1 MARLVSASL
10 GVSRPS
16 VAVLCACSTVSG
28 FGSRSKLKVG
38 CVSGS
43 VGVSLNSKSRT
54 GVFSSVATGVIGSAK
69 SSLNSGAISTSA
81 AFSTGTAV
89 GSFAVNV
96 NSKGL
101 TVSVL
106 ISGAGGTTS
115 KESSGVVVGAFSGA
129 GSKLNSKG

>member
-1 MARLVSASL
+1 M
-10 GVSRPS
+10 
-16 VAVLCACSTVSG
+16 
-28 FGSRSKLKVG
+28 
-38 CVSGS
+38 
-43 VGVSLNSKSRT
+43 SLNSKSRT

-81 AFSTGTAV
+81 AFSTGAAV

-96 NSKGL
+96 NSNGL

-115 KESSGVVVGAFSGA
+115 KESSGVAVGVFSGA
-129 GSKLNSKG
+129 GSRLNSQG